1 MDCIQEVREK
11 LQDVIWF
18 ILRHMNKIFMFSTSF
33 ILNIQRV
40 TRHLHPSPSLCQV
53 HVFSSVPSEGRSD
66 SSAWRPLCAL
76 WTTFIFQLRRR
87 VHAPPHQPVSFSPTC
102 STCIPLEVFGGLA
115 ECDAEHLKLR
125 PVTLKLI
132 AAESVAIVRGIN
144 QDASTGSTGVYC
156 ARRPE
161 CDPGPRPPRGATEV
175 KGHSPQSG
183 RDAAA
188 WNSPSPSSY
197 HDQPM
202 GLGRPSPPACGSRVA
217 AASPSMHFK
226 RIAQRWQ
233 RGLQKV
239 KGGMCKNTRGR
250 SQLRLPRSATRNPP
264 VPGSQQAVRTHG
276 RPPCFIP
283 DDGQTPRVRITRS
296 RIGPVTVTCSHV
308 EGHRGHVSETDRG
321 DLQHLHCRAG
331 ALV

>member
-1 MDCIQEVREK
+1 MCPLDHIHLSAPPPGSRPPPPSARL
-11 LQDVIWF
+11 LQPH
-18 ILRHMNKIFMFSTSF
+18 L
-33 ILNIQRV
+33 L
-40 TRHLHPSPSLCQV
+40 HLHPAR
-53 HVFSSVPSEGRSD
+53 GI
-66 SSAWRPLCAL
+66 WR
-76 WTTFIFQLRRR
+76 
-87 VHAPPHQPVSFSPTC
+87 
-102 STCIPLEVFGGLA
+102 LA

-144 QDASTGSTGVYC
+144 QDASTGSTGLYC

-239 KGGMCKNTRGR
+239 KGVCVKTPGGGVNYDYQGTRQFPAG
-250 SQLRLPRSATRNPP
+250 
-264 VPGSQQAVRTHG
+264 G
-276 RPPCFIP
+276 P
-283 DDGQTPRVRITRS
+283 DS
-296 RIGPVTVTCSHV
+296 R
-308 EGHRGHVSETDRG
+308 
-321 DLQHLHCRAG
+321 
-331 ALV
+331 

>member
-1 MDCIQEVREK
+1 M
-11 LQDVIWF
+11 
-18 ILRHMNKIFMFSTSF
+18 SF
-33 ILNIQRV
+33 
-40 TRHLHPSPSLCQV
+40 HPSRVKDGQIPQHGDLCVPSGP
-53 HVFSSVPSEGRSD
+53 HSSFSSAAAGFTP
-66 SSAWRPLCAL
+66 
-76 WTTFIFQLRRR
+76 
-87 VHAPPHQPVSFSPTC
+87 PPHQPVSFSPTC

-144 QDASTGSTGVYC
+144 QDASTGSTGLYC

-239 KGGMCKNTRGR
+239 KGVCVKTPGGGVNYDYQGTRQFPAG
-250 SQLRLPRSATRNPP
+250 
-264 VPGSQQAVRTHG
+264 G
-276 RPPCFIP
+276 P
-283 DDGQTPRVRITRS
+283 DS
-296 RIGPVTVTCSHV
+296 R
-308 EGHRGHVSETDRG
+308 
-321 DLQHLHCRAG
+321 
-331 ALV
+331 